1 MDSGPTTK
9 RGNWVVGGLLIAVG
23 AMFLLWQVIP
33 SNISTALA
41 FIAGLSGVGVTF
53 LAVYLNNREHWWALI
68 PSYVMFA
75 VAGIIF
81 LAAILNVGYL
91 VAPYVMF
98 AIAIPFLYV
107 FVHNREHW
115 WALIPAGIM
124 GSIGVGLLVGA
135 TASLIAPA
143 IPVLMI
149 IFGVYLLIR
158 TMGGGSRKTASAVQ
172 KSTERGAVEFEPI
185 RQIAE
190 AEAENPRR

>member
-1 MDSGPTTK
+1 MESGPTTK
-9 RGNWVVGGLLIAVG
+9 RSNWIVGGLLIALG
-23 AMFLLWQVIP
+23 AMFLLWQTIP
-33 SNISTALA
+33 GDISVALA

-81 LAAILNVGYL
+81 LAAILHVGYF

-98 AIAIPFLYV
+98 AIALPFLYV
-107 FVHNREHW
+107 FIHNREHW

-124 GSIGVGLLVGA
+124 GSIGVAFLVGA
-135 TASLIAPA
+135 AARLIVPA

-158 TMGGGSRKTASAVQ
+158 TMGSRKPS
-172 KSTERGAVEFEPI
+172 SPELPPNERGSVEFEPI
-185 RQIAE
+185 RQVTGPE
-190 AEAENPRR
+190 ADQPRR

>member
-1 MDSGPTTK
+1 MESGPTTK
-9 RGNWVVGGLLIAVG
+9 RGNWVIGGLLIAVG

-33 SNISTALA
+33 SNISVALA

-75 VAGIIF
+75 VAGIIL
-81 LAAILNVGYL
+81 LAAILNLGYL

-124 GSIGVGLLVGA
+124 GSIGVGLLVGV
-135 TASLIAPA
+135 TARLIVPA

-149 IFGVYLLIR
+149 IFGIYLLIR
-158 TMGGGSRKTASAVQ
+158 TMDGSNRKVSRPVEKRA
-172 KSTERGAVEFEPI
+172 ERGAVEFEPI

-190 AEAENPRR
+190 REPDQPRR